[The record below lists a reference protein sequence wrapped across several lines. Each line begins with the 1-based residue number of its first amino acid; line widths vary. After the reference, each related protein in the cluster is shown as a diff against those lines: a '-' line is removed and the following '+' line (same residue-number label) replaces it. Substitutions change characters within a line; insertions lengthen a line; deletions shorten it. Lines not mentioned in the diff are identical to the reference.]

1 MVAGAVLRLLLF
13 ATLVASGSMQAAREK
28 CLITFLDGCRLH
40 RAYEGVAD
48 DSATAYDHMG
58 VGESEERCLARAKE
72 YFEWCANGFHQQ
84 VRQCIVCCPIFDL
97 YETAAR
103 AGYTPTCAE
112 IVISF

>member
-1 MVAGAVLRLLLF
+1 MFGGAVLRLLLL
-13 ATLVASGSMQAAREK
+13 ATLVASGSMQAARKK
-28 CLITFLDGCRLH
+28 CMITFLDGCRLH

-84 VRQCIVCCPIFDL
+84 VRQCIRLLSDFLFWMRLQLAQVTL
-97 YETAAR
+97 HLALKL
-103 AGYTPTCAE
+103 
-112 IVISF
+112 

>member
-1 MVAGAVLRLLLF
+1 MVAGGVRRLLLF

-28 CLITFLDGCRLH
+28 CMITFLDGCRLH

-58 VGESEERCLARAKE
+58 VGESEERCLVRAKE

-84 VRQCIVCCPIFDL
+84 VCQCIWLL
-97 YETAAR
+97 YDFLF
-103 AGYTPTCAE
+103 
-112 IVISF
+112 V